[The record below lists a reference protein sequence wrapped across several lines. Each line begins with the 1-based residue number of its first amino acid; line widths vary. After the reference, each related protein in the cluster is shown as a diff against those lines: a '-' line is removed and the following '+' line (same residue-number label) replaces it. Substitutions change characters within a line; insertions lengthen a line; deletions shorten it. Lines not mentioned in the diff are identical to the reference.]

1 MGNIKHVLQ
10 INLVKNL
17 KNKTKKLKK
26 WGIMRRKGVLLLN
39 VEKFG
44 RSLKIKQKLRENGEY

>member
-17 KNKTKKLKK
+17 KNKTKNLKK